1 MLHYFFKIKYLR
13 DYCILEELYY
23 IFAIYKLLKYNE
35 SMISSELIKGSLK
48 TIILKLLE
56 EKGPMHGYA
65 ITRKV
70 EELTGGKI
78 KLTYG
83 ALYPVLHK
91 LESEKILVTAK
102 EINNNRMR
110 IYYALTPKGHS
121 VVTEKIKEL
130 KEFIESLQNIIELKP
145 GLNYA

>member
-1 MLHYFFKIKYLR
+1 
-13 DYCILEELYY
+13 
-23 IFAIYKLLKYNE
+23 
-35 SMISSELIKGSLK
+35 MISSELIKGTLK
-48 TIILKLLE
+48 TIILKLLKE
-56 EKGPMHGYA
+56 QGPMHGYA

-70 EELTGGKI
+70 EELSGGKI

-83 ALYPVLHK
+83 ALYPILHK

-102 EINNNRMR
+102 EVNNNRMR

-130 KEFIESLQNIIELKP
+130 KEYIESLQSIIGLKP

>member
-1 MLHYFFKIKYLR
+1 
-13 DYCILEELYY
+13 
-23 IFAIYKLLKYNE
+23 
-35 SMISSELIKGSLK
+35 MISSELIKGSLK

-56 EKGPMHGYA
+56 EQGPLHGYA

-91 LESEKILVTAK
+91 LESEKILVTTR

-110 IYYALTPKGHS
+110 IYYAITPKGHS

-130 KEFIESLQNIIELKP
+130 KEFIESLQSIVELKP